1 LHWNTTGGVCSIWT
15 FANLAA
21 LSLAI
26 GCYVKPLISYQQ
38 EKEKEINA
46 CATADA
52 LAAIVIDYSSVK
64 GVSGSAS
71 TT

>member
-1 LHWNTTGGVCSIWT
+1 
-15 FANLAA
+15 
-21 LSLAI
+21 
-26 GCYVKPLISYQQ
+26 LISYQQ